1 MPSMSYS
8 LPKLSKPAY
17 GNTSALLR
25 FLILATISAAA
36 VASRLFAVIRHESI
50 IHELCVRLRGV
61 GLPEIELT
69 TISPLAALQR
79 PLVQL
84 VRLRSEPG
92 SAQATRP
99 RAGPALASPLVRCLE
114 LSRAQ
119 PYLPLQPREQSPRQR
134 GLLCACS
141 QRLVVATAGGQK
153 LTAVHHSSIC
163 FLPTPCAAW
172 LSLSSPPPGV
182 LELVRP
188 DSLVSSRSCRR
199 RHRLPGLDGDGWRHL
214 ECAPA
219 RQPRGRHPQRLRYDG
234 ARLFGPD
241 RLEHIPVRPH
251 HPEEYRDCAAVTGSA
266 DSSPLSRHAD
276 SRTSS
281 SPRAS
286 TRPVCWPLPSSVL
299 RLVRSKAYALGG
311 LDAAC

>member
-1 MPSMSYS
+1 MSYS

-92 SAQATRP
+92 SARATRP

-153 LTAVHHSSIC
+153 LTAVHIPQSASSQPPAPLGC
-163 FLPTPCAAW
+163 LCRPLLQEFWNWFDPTAW
-172 LSLSSPPPGV
+172 YPLGRV
-182 LELVRP
+182 VGGT
-188 DSLVSSRSCRR
+188 VY
-199 RHRLPGLDGDGWRHL
+199 PGLMATAGVIWNALRLVNL
-214 ECAPA
+214 EVDIRNVCVMMAPA
-219 RQPRGRHPQRLRYDG
+219 FSGLTAWSTYLCVLIILKKNIGIVQLSPGRLTP
-234 ARLFGPD
+234 
-241 RLEHIPVRPH
+241 
-251 HPEEYRDCAAVTGSA
+251 
-266 DSSPLSRHAD
+266 PLSRHAD